1 MNAYQKQVP
10 IADLIDGMFVC
21 QLPVPWKD
29 TPFPLQGF
37 YVQSQDDKDQL
48 AKYCTY
54 VFIDIVRSRSVN
66 LRRPSVCNQN
76 PEPAEEYKKNIG
88 TTGTK
93 KVIQAKSIKKNS
105 SRYSNTPI
113 KDLDKEFKK
122 AKSTHAKILIAIKEF
137 SENALENKTKALN
150 ILRESS
156 ASLVESAINN
166 PDALIWLTRLE
177 NQRKD
182 LFNHSINAAIW
193 GLILGR
199 HLGLEQDTLQDLTLA
214 LLLSKIGLLEDQT
227 SNQEVESPSA
237 YNYINQSLLC
247 LKNSPKI
254 NAGVMTTIKTHM
266 ERHDGSGGPQAITG
280 DKIPLLGKIAGI
292 ADCYEALLNPLDEH
306 QSLSCSEAITFLFSQ
321 RDIKFQSDLVEEFIQ
336 AIGIYPTGS
345 VVELNNKEI
354 GVVLE
359 SRRNTRLQ
367 PKLLVVID
375 EYGQKIKQP
384 KVLNLAE
391 SAACLSIKRSVSN
404 SSINIS
410 NFTFGNRSSSALKRI
425 FSS

>member
-66 LRRPSVCNQN
+66 LRRPSGCNQN
-76 PEPAEEYKKNIG
+76 PEPPEEY
-88 TTGTK
+88 
-93 KVIQAKSIKKNS
+93 KKNS

-137 SENALENKTKALN
+137 SENALENKTKAFN

-214 LLLSKIGLLEDQT
+214 LLLSKIGLLEEQT

-321 RDIKFQSDLVEEFIQ
+321 RNIKFQSDLVEEFIQ

-410 NFTFGNRSSSALKRI
+410 YFTFGNRSSSALKRI